1 MGGRASRKIIYWK
14 LIAFFVMLSF
24 ITVIL
29 LTIVFRHI
37 YMDATYREVTR
48 ETQNSLNR
56 ISTDIRKLNEEV
68 DYIYISVISNPEVEK
83 FLNRQT
89 WDPYEEY
96 KVRTEFARFKNIH
109 SKIHSMY
116 IYSGRI
122 NYFVSTQTGGMD
134 YAGFPDRDII
144 HAGND
149 RKLVLSREIAGGPEA
164 GRKVISYVYTKFAA
178 DGKTVEHSIVI
189 NVNDFAALGMLGS
202 GEKLNVILSDQSGGI
217 VSSDARDQVAVMARD
232 PSRLQSLLGAPE
244 SSGSA
249 KVREGGREYTV
260 SHLAVEESKWSL
272 AAIQDH
278 DEITGFVR
286 EQTNQILYIGCGV
299 LLLSAILIAFM
310 ARTIYSPIDRF
321 IKRMTKS
328 ELVRKKNAGGKNEL
342 DYIMDGVVDMLDRMK
357 ELSDHHE
364 TSKKEL
370 KTKWLQQ
377 ILLGTWDESCVREKS
392 LEFGLRDD
400 SAGRRVV
407 LLRIDEYGKVKAEH
421 RHLYEATVDQIV
433 KDTFQGRLDAES
445 VTMPGGNVAV
455 IASAEE
461 PSDPALLRSLLA
473 EVQRTVHKALGRSL
487 TAGIGQRAE
496 TLRELAT
503 SYEHAVNLSNH
514 RLTAGYGRIF
524 DEEDVNREFA
534 SQHPYPLEI
543 ENALIDCIKLNKE
556 TEWGE
561 TLERLEGELRHYS
574 YNGAHLI
581 LLQLAVVCIRTFNGI
596 IGENRGA
603 FEIQEY
609 YREIDDLEV
618 LRDWKGWF
626 QTLFARYRNRIEE
639 MNAQRNTGK
648 TTKIIQEA
656 LEYIGDRYSDPNLT
670 VDSIAEKFGYSAN
683 YFAKLFKETTGEYIN
698 DHIRGIKIGRAKN
711 LLKET
716 KLAVNEIAELTGYL
730 NKNYFF
736 YAFKKDTGMTP
747 LSYRELNSV

>member
-1 MGGRASRKIIYWK
+1 MGNRSSRRIIFWK

-24 ITVIL
+24 VTVIL
-29 LTIVFRHI
+29 LTIIFRNI
-37 YMDATYREVTR
+37 YMDATYQEVTR
-48 ETQNSLNR
+48 ETRNSLNR
-56 ISTDIRKLNEEV
+56 ISMDIGKLNEEV
-68 DYIYISVISNPEVEK
+68 DYIYISVISNPAVEN
-83 FLNRQT
+83 FLNRKT

-96 KVRTEFARFKNIH
+96 KMRSEFSRFKYIH

-116 IYSGRI
+116 IYSGKI

-134 YAGFPDRDII
+134 YAGFPDREII
-144 HAGND
+144 HAGLK
-149 RKLVLSREIAGGPEA
+149 RKLVVSREIAGGTEA
-164 GRKVISYVYTKFAA
+164 GRKVVSYVYTKFGA
-178 DGKTVEHSIVI
+178 DGKTVENSIVI
-189 NVNDFAALGMLGS
+189 NVLDFSELNMLGS
-202 GEKLNVILSDQSGGI
+202 GENLKVLLIDQDGGI
-217 VSSDARDQVAVMARD
+217 VSTDAQEPVASITRD
-232 PSRLQSLLGAPE
+232 PSRRQTLLGSRQSPE
-244 SSGSA
+244 ST
-249 KVREGGREYTV
+249 KVREGGREYIV
-260 SHLAVEESKWSL
+260 NRLALEDSNWSL
-272 AAIQDH
+272 VTIQDH

-328 ELVRKKNAGGKNEL
+328 ELVRKKNANGKNEL

-364 TSKKEL
+364 TSRKEL
-370 KTKWLQQ
+370 KTKLLQQ
-377 ILLGTWDESCVREKS
+377 ILSGSWNESYVRAKASELG
-392 LEFGLRDD
+392 LQDD
-400 SAGRRVV
+400 PVIRRVA
-407 LLRIDEYGKVKAEH
+407 LLRIDEYGKVKDEH
-421 RHLYEATVDQIV
+421 KHLYEATVDQIV
-433 KDTFQGRLDAES
+433 KDTFHGRLEAES

-461 PSDPALLRSLLA
+461 PSDPVLLRSLLT
-473 EVQRTVHKALGRSL
+473 EVQRTVFKALGRSL
-487 TAGIGQRAE
+487 TVGIGQRAE
-496 TLRELAT
+496 TLRELAC
-503 SYEHAVNLSNH
+503 SYEDAMNLSNQ

-524 DEEDVNREFA
+524 DEEGVNREFVR
-534 SQHPYPLEI
+534 QHPYPLEV

-556 TEWGE
+556 TEWTE
-561 TLERLEGELRHYS
+561 TLERLEDELRHYT

-596 IGENRGA
+596 IGASRGG
-603 FEIQEY
+603 FEMQDY
-609 YREIDDLEV
+609 YREIDRLEV
-618 LRDWKGWF
+618 MRDWKEWF
-626 QTLFARYRNRIEE
+626 QALFARYRIRIEE
-639 MNAQRNTGK
+639 MNAQRNSGK
-648 TTKIIQEA
+648 ATKMIQEA
-656 LEYIGDRYSDPNLT
+656 LEYIEVHYSDPNLN

-683 YFAKLFKETTGEYIN
+683 YFAKLFKETTGAYIN